1 MKERQQILKS
11 FSDAEDRLLAAH
23 LLDKLEWTANHNRL
37 SFSRFLTV
45 HEGSVAEQVAEWSGF
60 FNHIMTGGVSTAE
73 RKVML
78 FLPDYLAPEDVAQED
93 LPFGVICAEWGR
105 GNTATHRDVLGSL
118 MAIGIRRDT
127 LGDILIDENGCHV
140 IAMKECLPFLL
151 SNWESAGRVRFH
163 PKEASL
169 DELTIPASDGEDRRD
184 TVASLRLD
192 AVLASG
198 FSMSRTKAA
207 ALITSGKVTRN
218 GRESLKTDILLSEGD
233 LISVRGF
240 GRLKLK
246 AVGEL
251 SRKGRIW
258 IELEK
263 FG

>member
-1 MKERQQILKS
+1 MKEREQILKH

-23 LLDKLEWTANHNRL
+23 LIDKLEWTRNHNCL
-37 SFSRFLTV
+37 SSSRFLAP
-45 HEGSVAEQVAEWSGF
+45 HEGTVAEQVIEWSGF
-60 FNHIMTGGVSTAE
+60 PKHIMTGGVPEAE
-73 RKVML
+73 RKVVL
-78 FLPDYLAPEDVAQED
+78 FLPDYLSPEEIEQDM
-93 LPFGVICAEWGR
+93 LPFGVIRAEWGR
-105 GNTATHRDVLGSL
+105 GNIATHRDVLGSL

-127 LGDILIDENGCHV
+127 LGDILSDENGCYV
-140 IAMKECLPFLL
+140 IVLKECLPFLL

-163 PKEASL
+163 PQQA
-169 DELTIPASDGEDRRD
+169 ELSGLATAAPDGEEHRD

-192 AVLASG
+192 AVLGSG

-207 ALITSGKVTRN
+207 ALISSGKVMRN
-218 GRESLKTDILLSEGD
+218 GKECLKTDTILTEGD
-233 LISVRGF
+233 LISARGF